1 MSKQAQTKLLLPSPS
16 PENQV
21 LIVEEFSQLNQI
33 EEPAITG
40 LDNEINIHDSTFT
53 CKNSTQN
60 YGILI
65 RYYSHRT
72 IQNISNN

>member
-1 MSKQAQTKLLLPSPS
+1 MSKQAQMKLFPPNTS

-21 LIVEEFSQLNQI
+21 LILEEFSQLNQT
-33 EEPAITG
+33 EEPVITE
-40 LDNEINIHDSTFT
+40 LDNEINIRDATFT

-60 YGILI
+60 NGILI

-72 IQNISNN
+72 YQNISNN